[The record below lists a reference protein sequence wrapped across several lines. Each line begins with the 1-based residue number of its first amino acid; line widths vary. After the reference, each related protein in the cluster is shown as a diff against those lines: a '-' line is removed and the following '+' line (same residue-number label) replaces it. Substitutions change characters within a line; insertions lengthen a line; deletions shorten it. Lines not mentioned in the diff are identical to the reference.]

1 MRLTDRL
8 RVEHGVFLG
17 QLRTLE
23 EMQRDGAYPE
33 TLRAIVEVL
42 ARAEDH
48 HSQLEERVLFPVL
61 ARALGDDHQALVAVR
76 KEHHRMRDA
85 AAHICGEDFGPDD
98 VRRYVETTRHHFESE
113 IHGLFPLAE
122 RLLTDEELSRLAN
135 WNVDHLHESTG
146 RPAPWAEKD

>member
-23 EMQRDGAYPE
+23 DLQRTGAYPE
-33 TLRAIVEVL
+33 TLRAVVEVL

-61 ARALGDDHQALVAVR
+61 ARVLGEDHAALAAVR
-76 KEHHRMRDA
+76 AQHVRMRDA
-85 AAHICGEDFGPDD
+85 AAHICGDDFGPED

-122 RLLTDEELSRLAN
+122 RLLSDEELSKLAN
-135 WNVDHLHESTG
+135 WNVDHTFESMG
-146 RPAPWAEKD
+146 RPAPWARS